1 MHRFMRFRRTTPIGV
16 AILAAALCAGVALA
30 QQAEPNSAGDIPD
43 NQAFVTYRSPSG
55 AYQLDVPEGWGRSAH
70 GSDVEFRSKLDS
82 VSVTLR
88 RVAGA
93 PQQLALRAAA
103 VDSCPAS
110 RKPAV
115 TEARSMHVGSASAT
129 LVRFTCRS
137 VPDPVTDK
145 SVVLANEAYFFYRSG
160 RLARVL
166 LSAPTGADNADQW
179 TRIVKSF
186 RWQ

>member
-1 MHRFMRFRRTTPIGV
+1 MHRFLRFRRMAPIGA
-16 AILAAALCAGVALA
+16 AILAAALCAGAAFA
-30 QQAEPNSAGDIPD
+30 QKTEPNSAGDIPD
-43 NQAFVTYRSPSG
+43 NQAFVTYRAPSG
-55 AYQLDVPEGWGRSAH
+55 GYQLDVPEGWGRSVH

-88 RVAGA
+88 RVADA
-93 PQQLALRAAA
+93 PQQQALKAAA
-103 VDSCPAS
+103 IDSCPAS
-110 RKPAV
+110 RKPEV
-115 TEARSMHVGSASAT
+115 TEVRSMHVGTGSAT

-145 SVVLANEAYFFYRSG
+145 SVALANEAYFFYRDR

-166 LSAPTGADNADQW
+166 LSAPTRADNADQW

-186 RWQ
+186 RWL

>member
-1 MHRFMRFRRTTPIGV
+1 MHRFLRSRRTAPIGA
-16 AILAAALCAGVALA
+16 AIFAAALCAGAAFA
-30 QQAEPNSAGDIPD
+30 QQPEPNSAGDIPD

-55 AYQLDVPEGWGRSAH
+55 GYQLDVPEGWGRSVQ

-82 VSVTLR
+82 VSVKLR
-88 RVAGA
+88 RVADA
-93 PQQLALRAAA
+93 PQQQALRTAAI
-103 VDSCPAS
+103 DSCPAN
-110 RKPAV
+110 RKPAI
-115 TEARSMHVGSASAT
+115 TEVRSMHVGSGSAT

-145 SVVLANEAYFFYRSG
+145 SVVLGNEGYFFYRGG

-186 RWQ
+186 RWL